1 MISSVHFL
9 LLSALMFMIG
19 AAGVLLRRNILVVL
33 MSIELM
39 LNGANLALITFARI
53 QGNTHGHSLAFI
65 VVAIAA
71 AEAAV
76 GLAIVVAIFRGR
88 RTTNVD
94 DLDLMK
100 N

>member
-1 MISSVHFL
+1 
-9 LLSALMFMIG
+9 
-19 AAGVLLRRNILVVL
+19 

-53 QGNTHGHSLAFI
+53 QGDTHGQALAFM

>member
-53 QGNTHGHSLAFI
+53 QANTHGQSLAFL

-88 RTTNVD
+88 RTTSVD

>member
-9 LLSALMFMIG
+9 LLSALLFMIG

-53 QGNTHGHSLAFI
+53 QANPHGQALAFL

-76 GLAIVVAIFRGR
+76 GLAIVVAIFRSR

>member
-39 LNGANLALITFARI
+39 LNSANLALITFSRI
-53 QGNTHGHSLAFI
+53 QANAHGQSLAFF

>member
-19 AAGVLLRRNILVVL
+19 AAGVLLRRNILVGV

-39 LNGANLALITFARI
+39 LNGACLALITFSRI
-53 QGNTHGHSLAFI
+53 QANTQGQTMAFL

>member
-1 MISSVHFL
+1 
-9 LLSALMFMIG
+9 
-19 AAGVLLRRNILVVL
+19 
-33 MSIELM
+33 M

-53 QGNTHGHSLAFI
+53 QANSHGQALAFM

>member
-1 MISSVHFL
+1 MITSAHFL
-9 LLSALMFMIG
+9 ALSAALFLLGI
-19 AAGVLLRRNILVVL
+19 AGVLLRRNILVVL

-39 LNGANLALITFARI
+39 LNGANLALVTFGRI
-53 QGNTHGHSLAFI
+53 QGDAHGIALAFI

-76 GLAIVVAIFRGR
+76 GLAIVVAIFRR
-88 RTTNVD
+88 RQTTNVD

>member
-53 QGNTHGHSLAFI
+53 QGDAHGQALAFM

>member
-39 LNGANLALITFARI
+39 LNGANLALITFSRI
-53 QGNTHGHSLAFI
+53 QANTHGQTLAFL

-88 RTTNVD
+88 RTTNMD